1 MKVKEFYYQ
10 QLDDQFEL
18 DLGYEEWLRDN
29 YSDPIESEIMDMAR
43 ENLSH
48 ETFIE
53 LMWHCFA
60 ANRVDYNP
68 NKNKGA

>member
-1 MKVKEFYYQ
+1 MKLKEFYYL
-10 QLDDQFEL
+10 QLDDEFEL

-29 YSDPIESEIMDMAR
+29 SSDPSESEIIAMAR

-53 LMWHCFA
+53 LMWYCFA